1 MSWCWVFRVSFLWS
15 VLHLSFKEI
24 QVVVYPG
31 HFPFIKSLNML
42 ISHFSDLLCGSLV
55 IQMLHI
61 LFLHSIAIFFQTKL
75 RIVLVLFSLS
85 SESPSMFSKIAIS
98 PCNPS
103 NFMLIYLVILVEMGL
118 GIIELN
124 FSFWD
129 IVDSEV
135 RNNKERTLYTF

>member
-1 MSWCWVFRVSFLWS
+1 
-15 VLHLSFKEI
+15 
-24 QVVVYPG
+24 
-31 HFPFIKSLNML
+31 ML